1 MRDKSRLWLVVAY
14 SRPQNASCKRQRTQY
29 PPHGAGRIVQLQKA
43 EDEASVEVYETEE
56 ATIFCLPEIEYEIRI
71 LYGYFE
77 DGGIEFESSVFG
89 SWGLWFPVEPQDQI
103 RVAADLKHLYKVLEA
118 YEKAIGFIPA
128 EVTFGPQE

>member
-1 MRDKSRLWLVVAY
+1 MKYPYIIYQVVALQECY
-14 SRPQNASCKRQRTQY
+14 NETHICYCVSYNE
-29 PPHGAGRIVQLQKA
+29 AGRIVQLQKA